1 MESNHIPSPTAQPG
15 DLAQF
20 IDPRGKK
27 HLVRLA
33 ENSVLQTNHGQ
44 IFHADV
50 IGMPWGS
57 RVLSHLSK
65 PFYMLEPGL
74 HDVLLSIR
82 RATTIMYPKDIGFIL
97 VQMNI
102 HQGSR
107 VIEAGSG
114 SGAFTTAL
122 CWAVGSEGHVF
133 SYEIRANVQKLAQKN
148 LAKVGFQK
156 RATFKLKDI
165 GEGFDETGVDAV
177 FLDVPNPEDYIQEVW
192 KALRSGGYFGSL
204 LPTANQ
210 VIALLEAL
218 KAHDFTSIEACEV
231 ILRYYKPIPAR
242 LRPEDR
248 LVAHTGYL
256 VFARSITS
264 KV

>member
-1 MESNHIPSPTAQPG
+1 MEAEHTPSRTAQSG

-27 HLVRLA
+27 HLIRLT
-33 ENSVLQTNHGQ
+33 ENGVLQTNHGQ

-50 IGMPWGS
+50 IGLPWGS
-57 RVLSHLSK
+57 RVPSHLGK
-65 PFYMLEPGL
+65 PFFMLEPGL

-102 HQGSR
+102 HQGSH

-114 SGAFTTAL
+114 SGALTIAL
-122 CWAVGSEGHVF
+122 CWAVGSSGHVY
-133 SYEIRANVQKLAQKN
+133 SYEVRPNVQKLAQKN
-148 LAKVGFQK
+148 LSRVGFQN

-177 FLDVPNPEDYIQEVW
+177 FLDVPNPEDYLREVW

-210 VIALLEAL
+210 VITLLEAL
-218 KAHDFTSIEACEV
+218 KAHDFMSIEACEV
-231 ILRYYKPIPAR
+231 ILRHYKPIPAR

-256 VFARSITS
+256 VFARSVTS